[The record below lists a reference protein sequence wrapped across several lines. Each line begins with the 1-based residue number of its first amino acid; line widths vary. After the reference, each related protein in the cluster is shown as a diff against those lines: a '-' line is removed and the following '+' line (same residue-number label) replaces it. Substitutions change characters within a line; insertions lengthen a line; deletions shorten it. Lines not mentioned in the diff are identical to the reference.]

1 MLEEI
6 LKGNIQIVDYVED
19 WRESIKIAA
28 KPLLEKGIIEKK
40 YVVSIIKNI
49 EKFGFYIVLGEN
61 LAMPHSRPEN
71 GVKKTGLSFLKLN
84 KPVNYGEN
92 KINLIFI
99 LAAKDSETHI
109 NILLSLSSLFQNKES
124 LENLSNLTSKEEI
137 IKIFKKY

>member
-6 LKGNIQIVDYVED
+6 LKGNIQIVDYVKD

>member
-109 NILLSLSSLFQNKES
+109 NILLSLSNLLQNKES